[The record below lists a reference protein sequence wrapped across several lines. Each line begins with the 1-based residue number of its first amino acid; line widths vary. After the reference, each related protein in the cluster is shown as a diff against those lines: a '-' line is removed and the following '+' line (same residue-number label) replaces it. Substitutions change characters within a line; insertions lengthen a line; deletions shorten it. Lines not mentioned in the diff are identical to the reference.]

1 MKRNLVKLNGE
12 VLKTFRNK
20 SEWNKFLATLLK
32 PLKIVAKVQGENEID
47 YFLAC

>member
-12 VLKTFRNK
+12 VLKSFQNK
-20 SEWNKFLATLLK
+20 SEWNKFLASLLK
-32 PLKIVAKVQGENEID
+32 PLKIVAKVQGDTEID

>member
-1 MKRNLVKLNGE
+1 MKRNLVRLNGE
-12 VLKTFRNK
+12 VLKTFQTT
-20 SEWNKFLATLLK
+20 SAWNKFLASLLK

>member
-12 VLKTFRNK
+12 VLKSFKTK
-20 SEWNKFLATLLK
+20 SEWNKFLATLLR
-32 PLKIVAKVQGENEID
+32 PLKIIAKVQGENEID